1 VRPHE
6 ATSEQVREAN
16 RRFYDAVAER
26 YEELDGRRSPA
37 LAAWLRARLAELRQ
51 RAPGGRLLDIGAG
64 SGLVARCAEGLFDV
78 RVGLDVSARVLAA
91 GRSAYGLA
99 VVGDAARLPFADA
112 SFDAV
117 ACFAV
122 LHHLYA
128 FDALVAEAARVL
140 APGGVF
146 YSDHDL
152 DAAFYR
158 RFRPLLAVH
167 RWLHNARAKY
177 RRASR
182 EVTDEVYDLAEWHG
196 RGVDSA
202 EVIRLLRE
210 AGFAVETRFH
220 WFGLGRTTDRLFG
233 DKGRRRGWAPLLSV
247 VATKPRQP

>member
-1 VRPHE
+1 VKPRE
-6 ATSEQVREAN
+6 ATPEQVRDAN

-26 YEELDGRRSPA
+26 YEELDGRRSA
-37 LAAWLRARLAELRQ
+37 KLAAWLRDRLAELRR
-51 RAPGGRLLDIGAG
+51 RAPGGRLLDLGAG
-64 SGLVARCAEGLFDV
+64 RGLVARCAEGLFDV

-91 GRSAYGLA
+91 GRAAYDLA
-99 VVGDAARLPFADA
+99 VVGDAGRLPFADA

-117 ACFAV
+117 VCFAV

-128 FDALVAEAARVL
+128 FDGLAAEMARVL

-182 EVTDEVYDLAEWHG
+182 EVTGEMYDLAEWHG

-202 EVIRLLRE
+202 EVVRLFRQ
-210 AGFAVETRFH
+210 AGFSVETRFH

-233 DKGRRRGWAPLLSV
+233 DKGRRRGWAPL
-247 VATKPRQP
+247 VAITSARGIDW